1 MDQQN
6 HHTPEPG
13 NTRQRR
19 ALLSGLSG
27 FYLMGLGQFLSIFT
41 SNMVQFGITLWAW
54 DLTGKATQ
62 LVLVGVAGYIP
73 RALLSVLAGTLADR
87 WNRKVVLAISDA
99 STALAALAM
108 LLLFW
113 SDAIEIW
120 HLYLI
125 NALSGIF
132 GAFQYPAYMAVIPT
146 MVSKEHLPRANSL
159 RTITQ
164 SASGIGAP
172 LLAGAIIGFIQIEGL
187 LILDLVAFAIAF
199 SILLLV
205 HIPRPQQ
212 SEEGQAAKGTV
223 WQETIAGI
231 RYLLGN
237 ESLLAFFLLFSV
249 SNIATGFGYPM
260 MSPTILA
267 KTGDDAVILGAVRS
281 AGSLGFLAG
290 GLLMSVWSG
299 PKKRIHGVNLGFI
312 VWGLLG
318 AIPFSLG
325 WSLPVWL
332 IASFFIS
339 VPNPVINANFYA
351 ILQVKIPQDLQGR
364 IYGLDILVTTLSFP
378 ISQVVAGL
386 LADNVF
392 EPAAAPGGW
401 LATAFGAI
409 IGSGPGAGIGFTIL
423 IGGLISI
430 VVGLAAYAIPRIREI
445 ETLMPDVV
453 PVGESEA
460 GDGHTVP

>member
-1 MDQQN
+1 VEQKN
-6 HHTPEPG
+6 PLAPEPVSA
-13 NTRQRR
+13 TQRG

-87 WNRKVVLAISDA
+87 WNRKVVLAISDF
-99 STALAALAM
+99 STALAALAL

-113 SDAIEIW
+113 TDSIQIW

-159 RTITQ
+159 RSITQ

-172 LLAGAIIGFIQIEGL
+172 LLAGAIIGFVQVEGL
-187 LILDLVAFAIAF
+187 LIFDLIAFAIAF
-199 SILLLV
+199 TILLV
-205 HIPRPQQ
+205 VQIPRPRQ
-212 SEEGQAAKGTV
+212 SKEGKAAQGTV
-223 WQETIAGI
+223 LQETLAGF
-231 RYLLGN
+231 RYLLKN
-237 ESLLAFFLLFSV
+237 ESLLAFFLLFSF
-249 SNIATGFGYPM
+249 SNIATGFSYPM

-281 AGSLGFLAG
+281 AGSVGFLAG
-290 GLLMSVWSG
+290 GLLMSVWGG
-299 PKKRIHGVNLGFI
+299 PKKRIHGVNLALIG
-312 VWGLLG
+312 WGVLG
-318 AIPFSLG
+318 AIPFSLS
-325 WSLPVWL
+325 WSLPAWL
-332 IASFFIS
+332 ITSFFIS
-339 VPNPVINANFYA
+339 VPNPIINANFYA
-351 ILQVKIPQDLQGR
+351 IMQTKIPQDLQGR

-392 EPAAAPGGW
+392 EPASAPGGW
-401 LATAFGAI
+401 LADSLGSL
-409 IGSGPGAGIGFTIL
+409 IGTGPGAGIGFTIL

-430 VVGLAAYAIPRIREI
+430 LVGLASYAIPRIREI
-445 ETLMPDVV
+445 ETRMPDA
-453 PVGESEA
+453 ESA
-460 GDGHTVP
+460 AIPDAAL